1 MSLDILSEDLLT
13 IKQAAKEVP
22 RPVGKKPLHY
32 ATAWRWAHR
41 GLRGHKLETVRV
53 GSQLMTSRQRLHAFF
68 LATQQTQTNTNGAT
82 LKPLAQRLKR

>member
-13 IKQAAKEVP
+13 IEQAAREVP
-22 RPVGKKPLHY
+22 RPAGKKPLHY

-53 GSQLMTSRQRLHAFF
+53 GSQLMTSRERLHAF
-68 LATQQTQTNTNGAT
+68 LRAIQAPHSNATQAMV
-82 LKPLAQRLKR
+82 KPASRGLNR